1 MILPIYLYGSDVL
14 KAQAA
19 PLSPEEVNRE
29 ELKTLIEN
37 MFETMRNADGVG
49 LAAPQIGLS
58 QQILI
63 VDGSDLT
70 DAYPNLKDFKRV
82 MINPTILEAAE
93 ETAMYS
99 EGCLSIPDIHCDI
112 IRPSWMR
119 VAYLDEN
126 LEPREEKFEGFAC
139 RMVQHE
145 MDHLAGIVFT
155 DKAAPIRKKMISSK
169 LHNISRG
176 KVRTHY
182 RAKYDK

>member
-14 KAQAA
+14 RAQAA
-19 PLSPEEVNRE
+19 PLNPQEVNLE
-29 ELKTLIEN
+29 ELKALMDN
-37 MFETMRNADGVG
+37 MFETMKNADGVG

-63 VDGSDLT
+63 VDGRDLT
-70 DAYPNLKDFKRV
+70 DVYPELKDFQRV

-93 ETAMYS
+93 ETAIFN
-99 EGCLSIPDIHCDI
+99 EGCLSVPDIHCDI
-112 IRPSWMR
+112 IRPSWMK

-126 LEPREEKFEGFAC
+126 LQPKEERFEGFAC

-155 DKAAPIRKKMISSK
+155 DKAAPIRKKMIGSK
-169 LHNISRG
+169 LYNISRG

-182 RAKYDK
+182 RAKLDK

>member
-14 KAQAA
+14 KMQAA
-19 PLSPEEVNRE
+19 PIDPESVNRE
-29 ELKTLIEN
+29 ELKILIEN

-58 QQILI
+58 QQLLI

-70 DAYPNLKDFKRV
+70 DVYPALKDFRRV
-82 MINPTILEAAE
+82 MINPTVIEASK
-93 ETAMYS
+93 ETATYN

-112 IRPSWMR
+112 IRPSWMK
-119 VAYLDEN
+119 VSYLNEN
-126 LEPREEKFEGFAC
+126 LEPCEERFEEFAC

-145 MDHLAGIVFT
+145 MDHLNGIVFT
-155 DKAAPIRKKMISSK
+155 DKAAPIRKKMIGSK
-169 LHNISRG
+169 LYNISRG

-182 RAKYDK
+182 RAKFDK